1 MEPAPG
7 SAAAASVAGQR
18 LGELDDAEHVFG
30 EQGSAQRV
38 GSKLS
43 SDNTFA
49 SSTDFWRFHKLVITQ
64 GRDERAHHG

>member
-1 MEPAPG
+1 MFGRVASAMEPAPS

-18 LGELDDAEHVFG
+18 LGEIDDAEHNFG

-43 SDNTFA
+43 SDNI
-49 SSTDFWRFHKLVITQ
+49 DKLS
-64 GRDERAHHG
+64 